1 MARLFKPRQRI
12 ARQTDLMT
20 TDGHRRRAEAY
31 MADPVALN
39 RKIITDYRANAG
51 NVPGFG
57 GPSRMLLLTTVG
69 ARTSEARTA
78 PMMYV
83 RDGDRLVVFA
93 SNAGAQR
100 HPGWFH
106 NVLAHPEVTVEVGGE
121 RFEATAA
128 VTGGEERDRLW
139 RLFPFPE
146 HQERAGR
153 EIPVVA
159 LERRPA

>member
-1 MARLFKPRQRI
+1 
-12 ARQTDLMT
+12 MT
-20 TDGHRRRAEAY
+20 TDDQRRQAEAY
-31 MADPVALN
+31 AADPVAVN
-39 RKIITDYRANAG
+39 RKIVADYRANAG
-51 NVPGFG
+51 NVPGFS

-69 ARTSEARTA
+69 SRTGEARTA
-78 PMMYV
+78 PMLYV

-93 SNAGAQR
+93 SNSGAER
-100 HPGWFH
+100 HPGWYH
-106 NVLAHPEVTVEVGGE
+106 NLVAHPDVTVEVGGE

-128 VTGGEERDRLW
+128 ATGGEERDRLW

-153 EIPVVA
+153 QIPVVA

>member
-1 MARLFKPRQRI
+1 
-12 ARQTDLMT
+12 MT
-20 TDGHRRRAEAY
+20 TDEQRRRAQAY
-31 MADPVALN
+31 AADPVALN
-39 RKIITDYRANAG
+39 RKIIADYRAYAG
-51 NVPGFG
+51 NVAGFG

-69 ARTSEARTA
+69 ARTGEPRTA

-93 SNAGAQR
+93 SNAGAER
-100 HPGWFH
+100 HPSWFH
-106 NVLAHPEVTVEVGGE
+106 NVVAHPEVTVEVGGE

-139 RLFPFPE
+139 RMFPFPE

-153 EIPVVA
+153 PIPVVA
-159 LERRPA
+159 LQRRPA